1 MRIISKVKDYYDCI
15 QGSGQDMDLVYLRKE
30 WEDEDF
36 KWQWP
41 VLELQYNSR
50 PVYTRQNIIGFC
62 GKIYPCVQIM
72 MNNEH
77 PSKYNLDFD
86 LDSQMIS
93 CYSVEDVDKFFK
105 ENFKDEEYEYF
116 KSSKW
121 NYSWRNRWWHAL
133 RYSVFEKWFTEIDKI
148 KDNYEDLFTE
158 NHSPIF
164 VATSTTVTKYDYL
177 SHEHGKPEKS
187 KMVWNAS
194 LKEFEF
200 FKVFEPY
207 SAFQEITMFLGS
219 LASPEKEI
227 PEMTDDVKIGQK
239 GFNEWSFRK
248 PPSKK
253 K

>member
-1 MRIISKVKDYYDCI
+1 MSKTSMCI
-15 QGSGQDMDLVYLRKE
+15 YFERSTLWQSHPSQKL
-30 WEDEDF
+30 
-36 KWQWP
+36 KWQ
-41 VLELQYNSR
+41 
-50 PVYTRQNIIGFC
+50 
-62 GKIYPCVQIM
+62 
-72 MNNEH
+72 
-77 PSKYNLDFD
+77 KYGQFEFVMDDGLPNLHHV
-86 LDSQMIS
+86 
-93 CYSVEDVDKFFK
+93 CTEFFK